1 MTLNTGRSESQLAA
15 RTKKKIVATTG
26 KNRRPF
32 FSPATLTTRLKN
44 ASTTASTTFWAPRG
58 TSSQRRVARKTT
70 MIIVRTTSHEV
81 SMVFVT
87 SIGPTLKR
95 AKYQAIVSRLKA
107 RGIIVS
113 TIAPG
118 DCEDYH
124 KVRV

>member
-58 TSSQRRVARKTT
+58 TSSQRRDASQAT
-70 MIIVRTTSHEV
+70 MIKRTAASHEV
-81 SMVFVT
+81 GKA
-87 SIGPTLKR
+87 IGT
-95 AKYQAIVSRLKA
+95 AIGATPDSALGVM
-107 RGIIVS
+107 
-113 TIAPG
+113 
-118 DCEDYH
+118 E
-124 KVRV
+124 RVGAGAADN